1 MDWLDLLA
9 VQGVYKLGSIGLVI
23 LIKMVNS
30 SMSEANFLLTAS
42 ANILKLRVLVGI
54 IEAGNY

>member
-1 MDWLDLLA
+1 
-9 VQGVYKLGSIGLVI
+9 
-23 LIKMVNS
+23 
-30 SMSEANFLLTAS
+30 MSEANFLLTAS